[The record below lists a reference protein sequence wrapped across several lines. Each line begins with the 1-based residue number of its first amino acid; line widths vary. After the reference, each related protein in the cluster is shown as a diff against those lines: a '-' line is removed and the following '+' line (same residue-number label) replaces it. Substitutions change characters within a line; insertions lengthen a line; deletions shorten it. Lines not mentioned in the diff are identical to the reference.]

1 MQLSMSKTS
10 NMLSLQTRVAVD
22 CIALNY

>member
-1 MQLSMSKTS
+1 MTCAIEFFKEKLSSE
-10 NMLSLQTRVAVD
+10 RYVAVD